1 MTHFRRFAAL
11 ALLPALA
18 LPSALILGAGCGHK
32 SAADTPADAEAGK
45 ADARPPVQV
54 ALVHVGTIEQTLAVT
69 GTLNPLPT
77 QEATITP
84 PVSGVLDRLP
94 IRLGQTV
101 LRGQEVAHLATRT
114 LQGQV
119 QQAQAA
125 IGQSQVQVRQAQVN
139 VLQQRSQT
147 RTGIAQA
154 QATLAQARAALKR
167 EQATL
172 TGNEA
177 SLQNAQQSL
186 ARQQTL
192 LTAGV
197 VARKDLEAALLTVNT
212 ARAAADAQRQT
223 VDAQREAIAGQQQA
237 VAAAR
242 AAGLQDLVKQND
254 VLVAGQQVK
263 NARGVL
269 ATARAQIALY
279 TLRAPITG
287 DVTLVGTSLGAT
299 VDGTT
304 KIAQIA
310 NIDQLQLQINVPG
323 AQARQLRPG
332 QPLRFESE
340 SLPGRVYAAT
350 VLRVGTQV
358 DPVNGT
364 VQALARTANPGHL
377 LRDNSL
383 VRVQVVTARR
393 ASARLVPRAAV
404 LTDADTHKT
413 SVVVVGADQ
422 VAHLRPVTV
431 GLTVGGA
438 TEVISGVQSGEQV
451 AVSGQYALPDGAKV
465 SVQKADEKAGGKASV
480 PGAS

>member
-1 MTHFRRFAAL
+1 MTHFRRFATL
-11 ALLPALA
+11 ALLSALA
-18 LPSALILGAGCGHK
+18 LPPALMLGVGCGHK
-32 SAADTPADAEAGK
+32 NAADATAGAGAGK

-54 ALVHVGTIEQTLAVT
+54 ALVHIGVVEQTLAVT

-77 QEATITP
+77 QEAIITP

-101 LRGQEVAHLATRT
+101 LRGQEIAHLATRT
-114 LQGQV
+114 LQGQI
-119 QQAQAA
+119 QQAQAT
-125 IGQSQVQVRQAQVN
+125 IGQSQVQVQQAKVN

-154 QATLAQARAALKR
+154 QATLAGTRATLKR

-172 TGNEA
+172 TGSEA
-177 SLQNAQQSL
+177 ALQNAQQSL

-197 VARKDLEAALLTVNT
+197 VARKDLEAAQLAVNT

-223 VDAQREAIAGQQQA
+223 VDAQREVIAGQQQA
-237 VAAAR
+237 VTAAR
-242 AAGLQDLVKQND
+242 AAGLQDLIKQND

-263 NARGVL
+263 NARGAL
-269 ATARAQIALY
+269 ATARAQVALY

-287 DVTLVGTSLGAT
+287 EVTLVGASLGAT

-304 KIAQIA
+304 KIARIA
-310 NIDQLQLQINVPG
+310 NIDRLQLQINVPS

-332 QPLRFESE
+332 QPLRFGSE

-350 VLRVGTQV
+350 ILRVGTQV
-358 DPVNGT
+358 DPANGT
-364 VQALARTANPGHL
+364 VQALAQTANPGHL

-383 VRVQVVTARR
+383 VRVQIVTARR
-393 ASARLVPRAAV
+393 PSARLVPKDAI
-404 LTDADTHKT
+404 LTASDTHKT
-413 SVVVVGADQ
+413 SVVVIGADG

-431 GLTVGGA
+431 GLTAGGM

-451 AVSGQYALPDGAKV
+451 AVTGQYALPDGAKV
-465 SVQKADEKAGGKASV
+465 SVQKADGKASV